1 MPLYIRNKKAEL
13 LAREAA
19 QRYGVSVTDAVITA
33 LEQQLERPQFSSDH
47 GRSAVARQA
56 NKLME
61 TGQRCAALPDRDSR
75 SADEILG
82 YGQDGVPI

>member
-33 LEQQLERPQFSSDH
+33 LEQQLERPTS
-47 GRSAVARQA
+47 
-56 NKLME
+56 
-61 TGQRCAALPDRDSR
+61 
-75 SADEILG
+75 
-82 YGQDGVPI
+82 